1 MINAMNN
8 AVSAMD
14 AFATG
19 VQGNAYN
26 IANVNT
32 NGFDPV
38 SVRYQSGPAAGENP
52 RLEQGVQAI
61 VTRPG
66 SDGLAGSNAAQSDTV
81 SFSPEAMALANP
93 SNTDIAREMTGLIAN
108 QRAFEANAA
117 TIPTQDQML
126 GTIIN
131 IKS

>member
-8 AVSAMD
+8 AGSAMD

-38 SVRYQSGPAAGENP
+38 AVRYQSGSAAGENP

-66 SDGLAGSNAAQSDTV
+66 NDGLTGSSATQADTAT
-81 SFSPEAMALANP
+81 FSPEAMALANP
-93 SNTDIAREMTGLIAN
+93 SNTDVAREMTSMIAN

>member
-1 MINAMNN
+1 MINALQN
-8 AVSAMD
+8 AASAMD

-38 SVRYQSGPAAGENP
+38 SVNYQSGPAAGENP
-52 RLEQGVQAI
+52 RLEQGVLPI

-66 SDGLAGSNAAQSDTV
+66 SFSPSGSAPGETDTV

-93 SNTDIAREMTGLIAN
+93 SNTDIAREMTGMISN